1 MKQKWKRPLALLL
14 SVAMMFSMSGTPVYA
29 ADMETG
35 ASAVCPH
42 HVHDET
48 CGYSEGTPCTHE
60 HTDDCYTLVTQCVHE
75 HTAECYSDG
84 ILPAEGEEKAA
95 DACTHVCSEESGCI
109 TKELNCPHIHDETC
123 GYSEG
128 SPCTFDPADCELCN
142 FQENPAEQTILSWEW
157 IGADNLNEGVLPL
170 PGVSAENPVD
180 LDAVVSMLPTG
191 ITATV
196 DGSADS
202 VELALTWSCGDF
214 PETASA
220 GEYTFTAALPEGY
233 TLGEETAAPTVPVIL
248 GLGLLPVTALAV
260 DEVSYLAYSWDGSK
274 LTSEMKSVTDY
285 TLVASTDTAWGAAGE
300 TTWYVADGD
309 VSISNRVDVNGSVNL
324 LLKDDCELSP
334 NFIIISAGSTL
345 TIYAQTEGE
354 TAGKLVCSN
363 GIGTVGSTLIIH
375 GGTVNATGTIGA
387 GIGGRSR
394 CEQGG
399 TVTIYGGTVNASGTN
414 GAGIGGG
421 SSSSVDT
428 NVNVDR
434 KSVV

>member
-1 MKQKWKRPLALLL
+1 
-14 SVAMMFSMSGTPVYA
+14 
-29 ADMETG
+29 
-35 ASAVCPH
+35 
-42 HVHDET
+42 
-48 CGYSEGTPCTHE
+48 
-60 HTDDCYTLVTQCVHE
+60 
-75 HTAECYSDG
+75 
-84 ILPAEGEEKAA
+84 
-95 DACTHVCSEESGCI
+95 
-109 TKELNCPHIHDETC
+109 
-123 GYSEG
+123 
-128 SPCTFDPADCELCN
+128 
-142 FQENPAEQTILSWEW
+142 
-157 IGADNLNEGVLPL
+157 
-170 PGVSAENPVD
+170 
-180 LDAVVSMLPTG
+180 MLPTG

-196 DGSADS
+196 DGSADP

-248 GLGLLPVTALAV
+248 GLGLLPVTALAA

-394 CEQGG
+394 GEQGG
-399 TVTIYGGTVNASGTN
+399 TVTIYGGTVTATGYQ
-414 GAGIGGG
+414 GAGIGGSERRWTG
-421 SSSSVDT
+421 RHGDHLW
-428 NVNVDR
+428 R
-434 KSVV
+434 HRYRHRLPGRRHRRRQQQQRRH